1 MAKKQMYFKSVDKGE
16 IVYKEW
22 LSEKRDGY
30 DLIVFANVKK
40 EFLSDKLK
48 GSIDDL
54 DSVMELEQFVMDLAK
69 EKEVGKYFH
78 NTKGVAYGAAYKKH
92 ADGDMEVKHA
102 EYWINGRR
110 LLEESEIKKVIHDAA
125 YNEKADKLING

>member
-1 MAKKQMYFKSVDKGE
+1 MSKKVYLEAVDKGE

-22 LSEKRDGY
+22 LSEKREDY
-30 DLIVFANVKK
+30 DLIVFANIKK
-40 EFLSDKLK
+40 EFLTDKLK
-48 GSIDDL
+48 GSL
-54 DSVMELEQFVMDLAK
+54 DSIDAVVELEQFVMDLAK

-92 ADGDMEVKHA
+92 ATGELDIKHA

-110 LLEESEIKKVIHDAA
+110 LLEESEIKKVIHDASF
-125 YNEKADKLING
+125 NEKADTLING

>member
-1 MAKKQMYFKSVDKGE
+1 MSKKVYLEAVDKGE

-22 LSEKRDGY
+22 LSEKREDY
-30 DLIVFANVKK
+30 DLIVFANIKK
-40 EFLSDKLK
+40 EFLTDKLK
-48 GSIDDL
+48 GSL
-54 DSVMELEQFVMDLAK
+54 DSIDAVVELEQFVMDLAK

-92 ADGDMEVKHA
+92 ATGELDIKHA

-110 LLEESEIKKVIHDAA
+110 LLEESEIKKVIHDANF
-125 YNEKADKLING
+125 NEKADSLINS

>member
-1 MAKKQMYFKSVDKGE
+1 MSKKVYLEAVDKGE

-22 LSEKRDGY
+22 LSEKREDY
-30 DLIVFANVKK
+30 DLIVFANIKK
-40 EFLSDKLK
+40 EFLTDKLK
-48 GSIDDL
+48 GSL
-54 DSVMELEQFVMDLAK
+54 DSIDAVVELEQFVMDLAK

-92 ADGDMEVKHA
+92 ATGELDIKHA

-110 LLEESEIKKVIHDAA
+110 LLEESEIKKVIHDHNF
-125 YNEKADKLING
+125 NEKADSLINS

>member
-1 MAKKQMYFKSVDKGE
+1 MSKNVYFKAVDKGE

-22 LSEKRDGY
+22 LAEKREDY
-30 DLIVFANVKK
+30 DLIVFANIKK
-40 EFLSDKLK
+40 EFLTEKLK
-48 GSIDDL
+48 GSVDSID
-54 DSVMELEQFVMDLAK
+54 SIVELEQFVMDLAK

-78 NTKGVAYGAAYKKH
+78 NTKGIAYGAAYKKH
-92 ADGDMEVKHA
+92 ATGELEIKHP

-110 LLEESEIKKVIHDAA
+110 LLEESEIKKIIHDAN